1 MKWDKKGVFMTENK
15 YYCYK
20 PEDFKNLLNQI
31 QEDNYNQIIINPG
44 VYKYFKEAKD
54 KTFFGKL
61 KYGWRL
67 FVLSY
72 SDWKDVM
79 YSEDYVEEF
88 FEYLGNRGE
97 L

>member
-1 MKWDKKGVFMTENK
+1 MTENK
-15 YYCYK
+15 YYYHN

-31 QEDNYNQIIINPG
+31 QEDNYNQIIIHPDA
-44 VYKYFKEAKD
+44 YKKLTEASD
-54 KTFFGKL
+54 KSFLGKL

-72 SDWKDVM
+72 SDWKDAM

-88 FEYLGNRGE
+88 FEYLGNRGV